1 MESIKPVT
9 RALQTLAAIE
19 SESRELILAEAP
31 STGSTEIDA
40 EIVPLVQKIEA
51 GSIAEIEK
59 VIGEMQE
66 AKNFL
71 QTEWERIQRETAR
84 YMSSLRQLRPR
95 WKSSLRPCADGAKQ
109 ATPLTTKRN
118 PKLSRGLASGS
129 QSFVVAGAAAW
140 PLAAST
146 QCSGL
151 RVKGLGARHLVKLG
165 FSRALSR
172 ADVRNR
178 VRLMGRRR
186 RRGARASSALIAAN
200 SFSMARADGAPSVS
214 FRRVVS
220 ASSWRTSS

>member
-19 SESRELILAEAP
+19 SESRELIAEAS

-84 YMSSLRQLRPR
+84 YM
-95 WKSSLRPCADGAKQ
+95 
-109 ATPLTTKRN
+109 
-118 PKLSRGLASGS
+118 KLA
-129 QSFVVAGAAAW
+129 QTA
-140 PLAAST
+140 
-146 QCSGL
+146 
-151 RVKGLGARHLVKLG
+151 
-165 FSRALSR
+165 
-172 ADVRNR
+172 
-178 VRLMGRRR
+178 
-186 RRGARASSALIAAN
+186 
-200 SFSMARADGAPSVS
+200 
-214 FRRVVS
+214 S
-220 ASSWRTSS
+220 ASVEIIFETMRGWREVDNETKSKALPWTR